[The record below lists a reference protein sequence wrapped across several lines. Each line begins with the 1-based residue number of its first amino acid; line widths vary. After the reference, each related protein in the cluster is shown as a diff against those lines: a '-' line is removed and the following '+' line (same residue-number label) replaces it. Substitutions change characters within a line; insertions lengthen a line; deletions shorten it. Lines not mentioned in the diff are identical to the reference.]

1 MSNKRIKYIDMLK
14 AFCIILVIAGHM
26 GYTPAKVK
34 LLLYIFHIP
43 LFFFLSGMTLN
54 VEKYDSIVQFFSKK
68 FKAIVIP
75 CFLMNISIFFIK
87 SVILQ
92 PQLILKID
100 ILYFIKALILADRM
114 HIYYQLWFL
123 NVLFLA
129 EIVCY
134 FAIKY
139 SDTLY
144 KYLIVFIVLTLCGS
158 LGKKLYEMEFWL
170 IWSFDLVP
178 YAAVFI
184 LSGYLLRKNLATLQS
199 YFRKV
204 YFLPVFTVSVICG
217 VCNTRVDL
225 YYQQINSTFLYFVA
239 AFFGIWASIILFKN
253 TPNIPILEKI
263 GGNTLIYYAYHSPI
277 VLFILDIIMEQVSSK
292 YTGIFFSNYVI
303 AIVEL
308 FLAIVLCELIA
319 RIINKSFPFLIGKPY
334 KTT

>member
-129 EIVCY
+129 ELVCY

-139 SDTLY
+139 SDTWY
-144 KYLIVFIVLTLCGS
+144 KYLIVFIVLILCGS

-178 YAAVFI
+178 YASIFI
-184 LSGYLLRKNLATLQS
+184 LSGYVLRKNIANMQN
-199 YFRKV
+199 YFNR
-204 YFLPVFTVSVICG
+204 Y
-217 VCNTRVDL
+217 
-225 YYQQINSTFLYFVA
+225 
-239 AFFGIWASIILFKN
+239 
-253 TPNIPILEKI
+253 
-263 GGNTLIYYAYHSPI
+263 
-277 VLFILDIIMEQVSSK
+277 
-292 YTGIFFSNYVI
+292 
-303 AIVEL
+303 
-308 FLAIVLCELIA
+308 
-319 RIINKSFPFLIGKPY
+319 
-334 KTT
+334 

>member
-54 VEKYDSIVQFFSKK
+54 VEKYNSIIQFFSKK
-68 FKAIVIP
+68 FKVIVIP

-87 SVILQ
+87 SFILQ

-114 HIYYQLWFL
+114 HMYYQLWFL

-139 SDTLY
+139 SNTLY
-144 KYLIVFIVLTLCGS
+144 KYLIVFIVLILCGS
-158 LGKKLYEMEFWL
+158 LGKNYMRW
-170 IWSFDLVP
+170 
-178 YAAVFI
+178 
-184 LSGYLLRKNLATLQS
+184 N
-199 YFRKV
+199 
-204 YFLPVFTVSVICG
+204 
-217 VCNTRVDL
+217 
-225 YYQQINSTFLYFVA
+225 
-239 AFFGIWASIILFKN
+239 FG
-253 TPNIPILEKI
+253 
-263 GGNTLIYYAYHSPI
+263 
-277 VLFILDIIMEQVSSK
+277 
-292 YTGIFFSNYVI
+292 
-303 AIVEL
+303 
-308 FLAIVLCELIA
+308 
-319 RIINKSFPFLIGKPY
+319 
-334 KTT
+334 